1 MTWKRYIEWERS
13 NPLKL
18 EDKNQLTARVLHA
31 YKRALIMLRMF
42 PALWHEASTYLTEV
56 GKNDEALAILKSGTE
71 ALPTSSLLH
80 LSLADLYESRGQVP
94 AAKALYEGLVENL
107 EKQITGINSRAEGEK
122 ARAVGAVQAAI
133 KAGALDG
140 EEREDKRLKEK
151 AAVEKVEAARAKE
164 VGEVREALAL
174 TWVFYMRFARRTE
187 NIKAARAVFSRARKS
202 PNCLPHVFVASA
214 LMEHYISKDPQVAGR
229 IFELGLKSVPEGN
242 GELLVPYI
250 SEYLDWLISQNDDN
264 SEFRLGLTL
273 NPNLTCSDTRA
284 LFERS
289 LLAVPPAQARQIW
302 SKFTAYEVQFGDL
315 ASLLRVEKRRAE
327 AFPEDAYHM
336 AGLVD
341 LADRYTYLDLTVVR
355 DRELGLQALQ
365 GLDKAIALKPKPR
378 ATSASTSDARQS
390 ADTGEGKAKGPLDP
404 FHPER
409 FPRPD
414 FGRYTVHKTDKAAPQ
429 RPNPPGMIISVPL
442 PPKPTTPSL
451 AVPSSGKQGAV
462 PTGPMI
468 PELIATLIS
477 ALPPAHAYT
486 GKSFSQF
493 NADLS

>member
-13 NPLKL
+13 NPLKI

-42 PALWHEASTYLTEV
+42 PVLWHEASTYLTQV
-56 GKNDEALAILKSGTE
+56 AKHDEALAILKSGTE
-71 ALPTSSLLH
+71 ALPTSALLH
-80 LSLADLYESRGQVP
+80 LSLADLYETRGQVP

-107 EKQITGINSRAEGEK
+107 EKHINGINTRAEGEK

-133 KAGALDG
+133 KAGTLDG
-140 EEREDKRLKEK
+140 EEREDKRVREK
-151 AAVEKVEAARAKE
+151 AAVEKVEAERAKE
-164 VGEVREALAL
+164 VREVREALAL
-174 TWVFYMRFARRTE
+174 AWVYYMRFARRTE

-264 SEFRLGLTL
+264 SESSAFLCRRCLTFPSCL
-273 NPNLTCSDTRA
+273 DTRA

-289 LLAVPPAQARQIW
+289 LLGVPPAQARQIW
-302 SKFTAYEVQFGDL
+302 SKFTAYEAQFGDL

-327 AFPEDAYHM
+327 AFPEDTYKM

-341 LADRYTYLDLTVVR
+341 VADRYTYLDLTVVR
-355 DRELGLQALQ
+355 DRELGLPALQ
-365 GLDKAIALKPKPR
+365 GLDKAIALKPKSR
-378 ATSASTSDARQS
+378 ASSANTSDPRQS
-390 ADTGEGKAKGPLDP
+390 TDAAEGKAKGPLDS

-414 FGRYTVHKTDKAAPQ
+414 FGRYTVHKTDKPAPQ
-429 RPNPPGMIISVPL
+429 RVNPPGVNAMVPL
-442 PPKPTTPSL
+442 PPKPATPSL
-451 AVPSSGKQGAV
+451 SVPSSAKQGAV
-462 PTGPMI
+462 PSGPMI
-468 PELIATLIS
+468 PELIARLIS
-477 ALPPAHAYT
+477 ALPPAHLYT
-486 GKSFSQF
+486 GT
-493 NADLS
+493 